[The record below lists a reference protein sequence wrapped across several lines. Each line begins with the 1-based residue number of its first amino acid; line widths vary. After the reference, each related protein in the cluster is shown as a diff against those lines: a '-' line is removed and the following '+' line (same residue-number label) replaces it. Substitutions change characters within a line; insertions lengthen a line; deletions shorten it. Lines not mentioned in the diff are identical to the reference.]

1 MSFPRFLWFALCL
14 LSLMASGSPQGRVIV
29 LGFDGADARMTRR
42 MMDAGELP
50 NMARLAEQGTF
61 APLIPTNPAESA
73 AGWAALNTGVGPGEN
88 GVASFIV
95 RSLEG
100 DRVKPA
106 TGHVRIEDV
115 AYEDLDHRGIFK
127 RWIAGTERM
136 PLILGG
142 VLGSLLV
149 LWLLFRFMFGMGK
162 WAALLMAGI
171 LSGALG
177 AGLHRAKG
185 YMDIQ
190 IVDVFHNQ
198 VVADGFWDYA
208 GRAGVPSIV
217 LDAAL
222 SFGRDATEGTRVLGG
237 LGLPDTMG
245 AVSGN
250 WSIFT
255 DDALLG
261 SPQPLGENAGS
272 TQSGS
277 LYLLTDIKGVLKG
290 DVYGPVHAEQRAS
303 VLTELKALLLELEG
317 AGSMGYK
324 EKGALDERLRRL
336 EREAAAFGL
345 NDQGEP
351 RGSVSNTAR
360 TKLPLLI
367 ERGEGQVTVTLG
379 SDEPQTIREGEWS
392 SWFHLEFEINPMV
405 SAKAITRMRLNSAA
419 DPLELYVHTFEIDPE
434 APLEWQPVSQPPG
447 FAKEAADWIDAPYE
461 TLGWSC
467 MTNQLKDRR
476 LDTRVFLEDIE
487 FTMDWRRRLTAA
499 AMQRDDWRLLYSV
512 YSTTDRVQHMM
523 YAHFD
528 DQHPG
533 HDEETAAQS
542 VSFFGK
548 PTTFAEVIPA
558 IYKQMDERVG
568 EVMEAMRPDDVLYLC
583 ADHGFTSFRRQVH
596 LNNLLHEAGYLVL
609 KEDVHTADGG
619 SALGFVDWSKTRA
632 YSLGLG
638 MVYVN
643 LKGRE
648 PNGIVDPEHA
658 RALLE
663 NIQVDLLKA
672 QDFGPEST
680 PWDKP
685 VQPVSETEILWDTY
699 PGLWQGKEYP
709 CADLMVGF
717 AEYYRIAWGSVMGG
731 MALKDTEQGVVAGNA
746 YKDNLNPWSGDHASN
761 SPSLVTGIFFSS
773 EKLDLPES
781 GVSVMHLAPTIL
793 NSLDVPVPKS
803 LHLAPI
809 TAE

>member
-1 MSFPRFLWFALCL
+1 MSFSRLLWFALCL
-14 LSLMASGSPQGRVIV
+14 FCLLASGWGQGRVIV
-29 LGFDGADARMTRR
+29 LGFDGADARLTRQ
-42 MMDAGELP
+42 MMDAGDLP
-50 NMARLAEQGTF
+50 HMAKLAEQGTF
-61 APLIPTNPAESA
+61 APLQSTNPAESA
-73 AGWAALNTGVGPGEN
+73 AGWAALNTGVGPEQN

-100 DRVKPA
+100 EQVVPA

-115 AYEDLDHRGIFK
+115 AYKDLDHQGLFK

-142 VLGSLLV
+142 VLVSLLA
-149 LWLLFRFMFGMGK
+149 LWLLFRILFGMGK
-162 WAALLMAGI
+162 LAAFLMAGI
-171 LSGALG
+171 LAGALG
-177 AGLHRAKG
+177 AGLHRAKQ

-190 IVDVFHNQ
+190 IVDVFHNE

-208 GRAGVPSIV
+208 GRAGVPSVV

-222 SFGRDATEGTRVLGG
+222 SFGREATEGTRVLGG
-237 LGLPDTMG
+237 LGLPDVVG

-255 DDALLG
+255 DDPLLG
-261 SPQPLGENAGS
+261 SPQPAGENAGS

-277 LYLLTDIKGVLKG
+277 LYVLRDINGTLLGDI
-290 DVYGPVHAEQRAS
+290 YGPVHAGQRAS
-303 VLTELKALLLELEG
+303 VLSELEALLLELED

-324 EKGALDERLRRL
+324 EKGALDERLRQV
-336 EREAAAFGL
+336 EREASAFGL
-345 NDQGEP
+345 NDQGESGG
-351 RGSVSNTAR
+351 RVSNTAR
-360 TKLPLLI
+360 TKLPIKI
-367 ERGEGQVTVTLG
+367 ERGEGEVTVTLG
-379 SDEPQTIREGEWS
+379 ADDPQTIREGEWS

-405 SAKAITRMRLNSAA
+405 SAKAITRVRLNSAA
-419 DPLELYVHTFEIDPE
+419 EPMELYVHTFEIDPDS
-434 APLEWQPVSQPPG
+434 PLEWQPVSQPPG
-447 FAKEAADWIDAPYE
+447 FAKEAAGWIDAPYE

-499 AMQRDDWRLLYSV
+499 AMEQDDWRLLYSV

-523 YAHFD
+523 YGHFD
-528 DQHPG
+528 EQHPG
-533 HDEETAAQS
+533 HDPETAAQS

-548 PTTFAEVIPA
+548 PTTFAQAIPA

-568 EVMEAMRPDDVLYLC
+568 EVMQAMAPDDVLYLC
-583 ADHGFTSFRRQVH
+583 ADHGFTSFRRQVY

-609 KEDVHTADGG
+609 KEDVRASDGG
-619 SALGFVDWSKTRA
+619 SSLGFVDWSKTQA

-638 MVYVN
+638 MVYLN

-648 PNGIVDPEHA
+648 PQGIVEPTEA

-663 NIQVDLLKA
+663 KIQEDLLRA
-672 QDFGPEST
+672 QDFGPEES
-680 PWDKP
+680 PWDEAT
-685 VQPVSETEILWDTY
+685 QPVADVEILWDTY
-699 PGLWQGKEYP
+699 PGEWQGKQYP

-717 AEYYRIAWGSVMGG
+717 AEYYRIAWGGVMGG
-731 MALKDTEQGVVAGNA
+731 MALKDTDQGAVAGNA
-746 YKDNLNPWSGDHASN
+746 YRDNLNPWSGDHASN
-761 SPSLVTGIFFSS
+761 SPDLVTGIFFSNK
-773 EKLDLPES
+773 KLKLPES

-793 NSLDVPVPKS
+793 NSLNVPLPDS
-803 LHLAPI
+803 LRLAPL

>member
-1 MSFPRFLWFALCL
+1 MSFPRLLWFALSLVCL
-14 LSLMASGSPQGRVIV
+14 AASGRSQGRVIV

-50 NMARLAEQGTF
+50 HMAKLAEQGTF
-61 APLIPTNPAESA
+61 APLISTNPAESA
-73 AGWAALNTGVGPGEN
+73 AGWAALNTGVGPVKN

-95 RSLEG
+95 RSLEA
-100 DRVKPA
+100 DHVKPA

-115 AYEDLDHRGIFK
+115 AYKDLDHRGIFK

-142 VLGSLLV
+142 VLISLLV
-149 LWLLFRFMFGMGK
+149 LWLLFRFLFGMGK
-162 WAALLMAGI
+162 LAALLMAGI

-237 LGLPDTMG
+237 LGLPDTVG

-277 LYLLTDIKGVLKG
+277 MYLLTDINGVLKG

-324 EKGALDERLRRL
+324 EKGTLDERLRQL

-345 NDQGEP
+345 NDQGESG
-351 RGSVSNTAR
+351 GSISNTAR

-367 ERGEGQVTVTLG
+367 ERGEGEVTVTLG

-528 DQHPG
+528 DRHPG

-568 EVMEAMRPDDVLYLC
+568 EAMEAMRPDDVLYLC
-583 ADHGFTSFRRQVH
+583 ADHGFTSFRRQVF
-596 LNNLLHEAGYLVL
+596 LNNLLCEHGYLKL
-609 KEDVHTADGG
+609 KEDLRVADGG
-619 SALGFVDWSKTRA
+619 TPLGFVDWSSTQA

-638 MVYVN
+638 MVYLN

-648 PNGIVDPEHA
+648 PHGIVDPADA

-663 NIQVDLLKA
+663 NIRKDLLA
-672 QDFGPEST
+672 VQDFGQDLEVS
-680 PWDKP
+680 
-685 VQPVSETEILWDTY
+685 VEPVSPIADAEILWDAY
-699 PGLWQGKEYP
+699 PGEWQGKGYP

-717 AEYYRIAWGSVMGG
+717 AEFYRIAWGGVMGG
-731 MALKDTEQGVVAGNA
+731 MALHQTSHGVTPYEA

-761 SPSLVTGIFFSS
+761 SPDLVTGIFFSS
-773 EKLDLPES
+773 KKLNLPET

-793 NSLDVPVPKS
+793 KSLDVPIPDS
-803 LHLAPI
+803 LRLAPL